1 MKKQNII
8 ILVISILSI
17 AWLLN
22 SIFTVLM
29 LFTVIGIGYKYA
41 LQYKHLWKDAGEL
54 FKDLKK
60 RKKSDSIRHFIFCKS

>member
-1 MKKQNII
+1 MKKKYIILIVLI
-8 ILVISILSI
+8 ILV

-22 SIFTVLM
+22 FIYSVL
-29 LFTVIGIGYKYA
+29 LFFSVLGVGYLHA

-60 RKKSDSIRHFIFCKS
+60 KKEKK